1 MPKYVSLFNW
11 TEQGVKNYRDTLDRA
26 DAAKKLASD
35 LGGSFELYWTLGEYD
50 IVAISE
56 FPDDESA
63 TGFLLRVAS
72 QGNLRTKT
80 MRAFEAGDMRGI
92 IAKG

>member
-1 MPKYVSLFNW
+1 MSKYVSLFNW
-11 TEQGVKNYRDTLDRA
+11 TEQGVKNHRDTLDRA
-26 DAAKKLASD
+26 DAAKKVASD
-35 LGGSFELYWTLGEYD
+35 LGGSCELYWTLGEYD

-63 TGFLLRVAS
+63 TAFLLRVAS

-80 MRAFEAGDMRGI
+80 MRAFDAGDMQGI